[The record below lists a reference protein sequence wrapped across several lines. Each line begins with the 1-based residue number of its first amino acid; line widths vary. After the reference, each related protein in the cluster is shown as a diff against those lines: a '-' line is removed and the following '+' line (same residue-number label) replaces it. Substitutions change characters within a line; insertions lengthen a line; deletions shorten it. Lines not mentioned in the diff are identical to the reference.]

1 MLVDDVESI
10 NQLINWYILIVN
22 TFEPLGGPIGGGLAA
37 LGASA
42 GGELVVAS
50 SVVALTTS
58 RLVLELLVGGKNTVV
73 VVVVVFELVR
83 FGATA
88 NPHAAEAMLQ
98 LAMFYSD
105 LLLFFSDYSF

>member
-1 MLVDDVESI
+1 ML
-10 NQLINWYILIVN
+10 YIYIVN

-42 GGELVVAS
+42 GGGEL
-50 SVVALTTS
+50 VVALTTS